1 MEIVLYSSPG
11 SNSSE
16 RVEWVLR
23 YKGIAHKKVNS
34 LDSKINPYGYVPSL
48 LVDGTVLAESMAIA
62 EYLEEAFPHRRLLP
76 ENALDR
82 ALVREICEYVNS
94 TIHQPQNR
102 SVLSFF
108 SPELTDQN
116 KQKIRSKWILLC
128 LNKLKARLWKRS
140 SFAVGDSF
148 TLADIFVASIYR
160 KARSLGEERIQ
171 EYETYVLG
179 LSEIAGYDVSSSSE
193 T

>member
-23 YKGIAHKKVNS
+23 YIGIAHKKVNS

-82 ALVREICEYVNS
+82 ALVREICEYLNS
-94 TIHQPQNR
+94 TIHQPQSR

-108 SPELTDQN
+108 SPELTV
-116 KQKIRSKWILLC
+116 LC

-179 LSEIAGYDVSSSSE
+179 LSEIAGWDVSSSK
-193 T
+193 